1 MTDRPGKVLKS
12 EEEWREALSPLAYE
26 VTRCGGTERPGTG
39 PWLNEKRNGVYVC
52 VGCEQPLFSSATK
65 YESGSGWPSFFDT
78 VDRKA
83 VKLLEDNSRGM
94 RRIEVQCSNCHAH
107 LGHVFPDGPQPTGV
121 RYCMNGVSLDF
132 KPAD

>member
-39 PWLNEKRNGVYVC
+39 PWLNEKRDGVYVC
-52 VGCEQPLFSSATK
+52 VGCGQPLFSSTTK

-83 VKLLEDNSRGM
+83 VKLVEDLSRGM
-94 RRIEVQCSNCHAH
+94 RRIEVQCSNCDAH

>member
-1 MTDRPGKVLKS
+1 MTDSPTRILKS
-12 EEEWREALSPLAYE
+12 DEEWREALSPLAYE

>member
-1 MTDRPGKVLKS
+1 MTDSPTRILKS
-12 EEEWREALSPLAYE
+12 DEEWREALSPLAYE

-78 VDRKA
+78 VDCKA